1 MQPKREVVLV
11 GERFNVERRWLARR
25 DGGTE
30 VRELVVHPGSVIIL
44 PLLADGR
51 VVMIRNH
58 RFSVERVLWELPA
71 GTRDPNEPVEL
82 CAARELEEET
92 GYRAASLTPLLDF
105 YPAPG
110 ISDERMH
117 AFVATGLT
125 QSAQQLD
132 ATEQIDVV
140 PLAPT
145 EVLRM
150 LAAREIEDAK
160 TIAVLLFHR
169 FLQDRHAADAI

>member
-1 MQPKREVVLV
+1 MGSKREVVLV
-11 GERFNVERRWLARR
+11 GKRFNIERRWLPRR
-25 DGGTE
+25 GGGTE
-30 VRELVVHPGSVIIL
+30 ARELVVHPGSVIIL

-51 VVMIRNH
+51 IVLIRNQ
-58 RFSVERVLWELPA
+58 RFSVERTLWELPA
-71 GTRDPNEPVEL
+71 GTRDPNEPVEV

-110 ISDERMH
+110 VSNERMH

-125 QSAQQLD
+125 PSSQRLD
-132 ATEQIDVV
+132 ATEQIDVA
-140 PLAPT
+140 PLALP

-150 LAAREIEDAK
+150 LKAREIEDAK

-169 FLQDRHAADAI
+169 LLQEA